1 MSVRTLGAA
10 LLLGGAFLFSAGC
23 SPRPLTLTGV
33 DGPVFFIPGVPFV
46 RQAEETCGPSSLA
59 MVLRFLGGNQTTADL
74 LQETRT
80 EALRGA
86 LITDLANAAKRRGY
100 AAEVVDLDL
109 PGLKARIADGTPVI
123 LLIDRGIWVYS
134 IPHYLVAYGYTADG
148 FIVHTGKTSGAVIEA
163 KTLDAQWAK
172 MGRLALIV
180 SPRRKPR

>member
-1 MSVRTLGAA
+1 MRPVSALLGAA
-10 LLLGGAFLFSAGC
+10 LFLGGAFFLFSGCAG
-23 SPRPLTLTGV
+23 RPLALTGV

-46 RQAEETCGPSSLA
+46 PQADETCGPSSLA
-59 MVLRFLGGNQTTADL
+59 MVLRFLGGSQTTAEL

-109 PGLKARIADGTPVI
+109 PRLKSLIADGTPVI
-123 LLIDRGIWVYS
+123 LLLDRGIWVYS
-134 IPHYLVAYGYTADG
+134 IPHYLVAHGYTADG

-163 KTLDAQWAK
+163 KKLDAQWKK

-180 SPRRKPR
+180 SH